1 MKSTSAVTAY
11 LRIAPTAINRM
22 DVPIVTC
29 SAYPRIM
36 RVNPLRNMS
45 CGRLLRSSTVRA
57 QSGAFAPPRPLL
69 SEATDQGGRSPVT
82 PPIRLMLALA
92 VVTCAPLATPGSA
105 SASRGQ
111 VTILQDDHQLLSAN
125 GARRDAALDEWKSLG
140 V

>member
-1 MKSTSAVTAY
+1 
-11 LRIAPTAINRM
+11 
-22 DVPIVTC
+22 
-29 SAYPRIM
+29 M

-92 VVTCAPLATPGSA
+92 VVTYAPLATAGSA
-105 SASRGQ
+105 SASRDQ

-140 V
+140 VDVVKLRVDWRDISPDEKPGDPADPAAYRADKW